1 MTGIEADA
9 REITENIREI
19 TENAREITEKLDLLL
34 DERENTVLTR
44 LSERSLSAFLSHEP
58 DLYAIGD
65 AGAVY
70 R

>member
-1 MTGIEADA
+1 MTGIEAD
-9 REITENIREI
+9 
-19 TENAREITEKLDLLL
+19 AREITEKLDLLL